1 MKTLQKTFFLLS
13 LCTLLILS
21 ISCSEDESN
30 DDNLMI
36 KAKSTNPFSQS
47 RISSIGAVT
56 ISEFKLNIKEIEL
69 EFDDDYNEIDTDG
82 FIDSDDEIELE
93 GPFELDLLSGTSN
106 IASLEIP
113 EANYEEIEFE
123 FDKNTDESSEMF
135 NKTVKIQGTID
146 NIHFIFWHDFEEEIE
161 VDFENELNDIT
172 ISANLIEIVINFDLG
187 TILNQVDMTSA
198 SDGDNNGTIEISPE
212 DPDGNNEL
220 ADLIKEALK
229 NATELLDD

>member
-1 MKTLQKTFFLLS
+1 MKTLQKTLFLLS

-36 KAKSTNPFSQS
+36 KAKSTSTFSQS
-47 RISSIGAVT
+47 RISSIDAVT
-56 ISEFKLNIKEIEL
+56 ISEFKINIKEIEL
-69 EFDDDYNEIDTDG
+69 EFDDDYNEIDSDG
-82 FIDSDDEIELE
+82 FIDFNDEIELE

-113 EANYEEIEFE
+113 EGNYEEIEFE
-123 FDKNTDESSEMF
+123 FDKNTNESSEMF

-146 NIHFIFWHDFEEEIE
+146 NIPFIFWHDFEEEIE
-161 VDFENELNDIT
+161 VDFENEVNDIT
-172 ISANLIEIVINFDLG
+172 ISANLIEIVIIFDLD
-187 TILNQVDMTSA
+187 TILNQVDLASA

-212 DPDGNNEL
+212 DLDGNNEL

>member
-36 KAKSTNPFSQS
+36 KAKSTSTFSQS
-47 RISSIGAVT
+47 RISSINAVT
-56 ISEFKLNIKEIEL
+56 ISEFKINIKEIEL
-69 EFDDDYNEIDTDG
+69 EFDDDYNEIDSDG
-82 FIDSDDEIELE
+82 FIDFNDEIELE

-113 EANYEEIEFE
+113 EGNYEEIEFE
-123 FDKNTDESSEMF
+123 FDKNTNESSEMF

-146 NIHFIFWHDFEEEIE
+146 NIPFIFWHDFEEEIE
-161 VDFENELNDIT
+161 VDFENEVNDIT
-172 ISANLIEIVINFDLG
+172 ISANLIEIVIIFDLD
-187 TILNQVDMTSA
+187 TILNQVDLASA
-198 SDGDNNGTIEISPE
+198 SDGNNNGTIEISPE
-212 DPDGNNEL
+212 DLDGNNEL